1 MIKMGT
7 AEAVVQ
13 QPLPAQRGVHR
24 RPHARLWRQHAQRHP
39 VVTGRKFNGTDL
51 FRSIQLFLIG
61 FIEVNFNQKDN

>member
-39 VVTGRKFNGTDL
+39 VVTGRKFA
-51 FRSIQLFLIG
+51 I
-61 FIEVNFNQKDN
+61 FIT